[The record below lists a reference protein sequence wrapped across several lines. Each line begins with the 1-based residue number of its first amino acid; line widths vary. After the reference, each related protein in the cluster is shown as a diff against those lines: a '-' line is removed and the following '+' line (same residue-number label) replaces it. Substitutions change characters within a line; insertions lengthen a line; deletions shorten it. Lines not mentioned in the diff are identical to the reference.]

1 MNTITCDQYNTLK
14 ATDTPFVM
22 LDVRNQDEY
31 DAGHMDD
38 ALLIPLHILPLKY
51 LDLLPDKDRKIICCC
66 AHGGRASQAAAFLTK
81 EGYTNVSVLD
91 GGYEGYCARSS

>member
-1 MNTITCDQYNTLK
+1 MKYIPCDEYNQLK
-14 ATDTPFVM
+14 DEGTPFIM

-38 ALLIPLHILPLKY
+38 AILIPLHILPLKY
-51 LDLLPDKDRKIICCC
+51 LEALPDKDEMIICCC

-81 EGYTNVSVLD
+81 EGYTNVVVLD
-91 GGYEGYCARSS
+91 GGYEGYCGR